1 MNDDV
6 LRLADVDAGALIALL
21 WETSITSLNSA
32 LPTDTVE
39 ASPGQIVDGAS
50 GIG

>member
-1 MNDDV
+1 MAIGAMGLLV
-6 LRLADVDAGALIALL
+6 GALIALL